1 MRMNIARRY
10 LLETDTWAPIR
21 RGRAALVGLALAIAM
36 VCGGQARAEDPLLTV
51 NTADG
56 AADFTRAELAALR
69 QVTFE
74 TGTIWT
80 EEPRSFTG
88 PPLSVVLEAAG
99 AEDGEIRLVALND
112 YAISIPMSEIGADYP
127 IVAHEIDGA
136 PFPVRQKGPLWVV
149 YPYDQDPAYQSEVI
163 YGRSIWQ
170 LREITVQP

>member
-1 MRMNIARRY
+1 M
-10 LLETDTWAPIR
+10 ETDTLRPTS
-21 RGRAALVGLALAIAM
+21 RGLAALAALALATAV
-36 VCGGQARAEDPLLTV
+36 VCGGQARAEEPLLTI
-51 NTADG
+51 TAADG
-56 AADFTRAELAALR
+56 AAGAADLTRADLVALR

-88 PPLSVVLEAAG
+88 PPLSAVLDAAG
-99 AEDGEIRLVALND
+99 AAGGEIRLVALND

-149 YPYDQDPAYQSEVI
+149 YPYDQDPAYQSEVV